1 MASVKNC
8 NYLSVNIEDLLPHR
22 GRILLIDEI
31 LEVGHDSAVTCATVT
46 DRWPFFDGSGVDSL
60 VLIEVVAQTAGINNG
75 WVRIQKHGLD
85 SEKKGWLV
93 GIKQARF
100 FVDKLA
106 LNARIIT
113 RAENQF
119 EYQGYRQIL
128 GTASID
134 SQTVGEVALQVIQTE
149 RME

>member
-1 MASVKNC
+1 MNRFNVK
-8 NYLSVNIEDLLPHR
+8 IEDLLPHR
-22 GRILLIDEI
+22 DRMLLIDEV
-31 LEVGHDSAVTCATVT
+31 LEVDHNMAVTGATVT
-46 DRWPFFDGSGVDSL
+46 DRWPFFDGQGVGSL

-93 GIKQARF
+93 GIKQSRF
-100 FVDKLA
+100 FVNTLA
-106 LNARIIT
+106 LNDRIIT

-119 EYQGYRQIL
+119 EYEGYRQIL
-128 GTASID
+128 GTASIG
-134 SQTVGEVALQVIQTE
+134 SKIVGEVALQVIQTE